1 MGLICLFSA
10 IDVWSGSGWK
20 VPQKYPANAGV
31 PRGSIL
37 GYISFLL
44 YTNDLPNGV
53 VFNIAMYGDNIT
65 IYSKSDKA
73 SRLLHK
79 LELAFEIESDL

>member
-10 IDVWSGSGWK
+10 IDVQNGSGWK

-31 PRGSIL
+31 PRGSVL
-37 GYISFLL
+37 GYISCLL
-44 YTNDLPNGV
+44 YTNGLPNGV

-73 SRLLHK
+73 SRLLQK
-79 LELAFEIESDL
+79 LELAFKIEFDL